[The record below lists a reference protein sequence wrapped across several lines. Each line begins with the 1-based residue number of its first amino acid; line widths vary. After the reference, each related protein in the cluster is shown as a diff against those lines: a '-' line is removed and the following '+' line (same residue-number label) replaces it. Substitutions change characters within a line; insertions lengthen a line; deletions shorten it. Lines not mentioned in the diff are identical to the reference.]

1 MKNLSSGWI
10 LFHLLLAGAALSGWL
25 YGLHWERVASGEL
38 FTRDESTII
47 RLQEQIDSLE
57 KENERLSLRLRSLEG
72 DSPTGA
78 PPTGAPAIVEPPT
91 GAPPDRAAPAAPRT
105 PNDSS
110 EVVLPSSSPA
120 PALPTPPQRIETH

>member
-78 PPTGAPAIVEPPT
+78 PP
-91 GAPPDRAAPAAPRT
+91 DRAAPAAPRT